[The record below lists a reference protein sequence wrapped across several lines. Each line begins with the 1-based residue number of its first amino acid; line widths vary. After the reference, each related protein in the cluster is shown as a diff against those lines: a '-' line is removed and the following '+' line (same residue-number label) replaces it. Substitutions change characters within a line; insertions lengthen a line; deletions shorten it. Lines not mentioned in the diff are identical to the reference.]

1 MKDFEGA
8 MKLYKNAEV
17 LCPHNIVNLSNISM
31 ALEKQNELTSE
42 IYAKQIIALY
52 PKSSKG
58 YIRLA
63 RVNTNNK
70 KEE

>member
-1 MKDFEGA
+1 
-8 MKLYKNAEV
+8 MKLYKNAEI

-31 ALEKQNELTSE
+31 ALEKQKDITSE
-42 IYAKQIIALY
+42 VYAKQIIDLY

-63 RVNTNNK
+63 RVNTTNK